1 MMTTNKDS
9 ERKEALMRDREALS
23 EEEGRARRYQQ
34 YLRMSRTENFTDL
47 TALGAF
53 FRAGE
58 RERGRER
65 EREGGRE
72 RERER
77 RRHRERED
85 HIYFLF
91 PHQDMIIKVVKLY
104 AMSVDSF
111 QHQNLI

>member
-9 ERKEALMRDREALS
+9 ERKEALMRDRAALS
-23 EEEGRARRYQQ
+23 EEEERARRYQQ

-58 RERGRER
+58 RER
-65 EREGGRE
+65 E

-77 RRHRERED
+77 D
-85 HIYFLF
+85 QTYFLF
-91 PHQDMIIKVVKLY
+91 SNQDMTIKVDKLCV
-104 AMSVDSF
+104 MLVDCF